1 MQHIVQ
7 ANDNPTKLAI
17 KYVGDSKRW
26 PELCAANPQL
36 AKHADWGCVF
46 PAVGKSINLPDSWA
60 PVDPSGGGG
69 GSSVVPVTGE
79 AKKVDTKVVLIG
91 AAIVAAVVVFVYAR
105 GKKKMVANR
114 RRRRRVRR
122 RRS

>member
-36 AKHADWGCVF
+36 AKHAEWGCVF

-60 PVDPSGGGG
+60 PVDAGGG
-69 GSSVVPVTGE
+69 GSSVVPAGE
-79 AKKVDTKVVLIG
+79 EKKVDTKVVLIG

-114 RRRRRVRR
+114 RRRARRR

>member
-7 ANDNPTKLAI
+7 SNDNPTKLAI

-36 AKHADWGCVF
+36 AKHAEWGCVF
-46 PAVGKSINLPDSWA
+46 PAVGKAINLPDSWTVA
-60 PVDPSGGGG
+60 ADPNKPG
-69 GSSVVPVTGE
+69 GSTLPVATEPG
-79 AKKVDTKVVLIG
+79 KVDTKVILIG
-91 AAIVAAVVVFVYAR
+91 AAVVAAVVVFVYAR

-114 RRRRRVRR
+114 RRRARR
-122 RRS
+122 RRNRS

>member
-26 PELCAANPQL
+26 PELCAANPGL

-69 GSSVVPVTGE
+69 SSVVPVPGE
-79 AKKVDTKVVLIG
+79 GAKVDTKVVLIG

-114 RRRRRVRR
+114 RRRRRSVRR